1 MPMFVVKR
9 ELPGITPDGIHGA
22 GIRVK
27 SCAAEMQKEGTNV
40 HWLRSF
46 FLPDA
51 EQTHCYFEG
60 PDEAAIRDLNER
72 AQIPF
77 IEISPV
83 VEMTPDSV

>member
-1 MPMFVVKR
+1 MSMFVVKR
-9 ELPGITPDGIHGA
+9 ELPGIDRDGVHGA

-27 SCAAEMQKEGTNV
+27 SCAGEMREEGSEV

-60 PDEAAIRDLNER
+60 PDEAAIRELNER
-72 AQIPF
+72 AQVPF

-83 VEMTPDSV
+83 LEMTPDSV

>member
-9 ELPGITPDGIHGA
+9 QLPGITPDGVHGA

-27 SCAAEMQKEGTNV
+27 SCVAEMRGEGHEV
-40 HWLRSF
+40 QWLRSF
-46 FLPDA
+46 FLPGE
-51 EQTHCYFEG
+51 EQTHCYFSA
-60 PDEAAIRDLNER
+60 PTAAAVRDLNER

-77 IEISPV
+77 LEITEV